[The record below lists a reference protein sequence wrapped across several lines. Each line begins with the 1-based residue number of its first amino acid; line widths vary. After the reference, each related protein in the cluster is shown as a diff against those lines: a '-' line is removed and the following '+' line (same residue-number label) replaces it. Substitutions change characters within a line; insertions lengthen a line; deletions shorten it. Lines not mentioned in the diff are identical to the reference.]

1 MRAIMLTFVLSLA
14 SISYSQANALI
25 ERYPWLVTKAWYQLC
40 GNNPRLPFDSQ
51 FSCCCVAPATG
62 RHCVRP
68 GRNGIILNCIQI
80 CDAAPCR

>member
-1 MRAIMLTFVLSLA
+1 MRAIMLTFVLLLA
-14 SISYSQANALI
+14 SIPYSQANALI

-40 GNNPRLPFDSQ
+40 GNNPRLPFESQ
-51 FSCCCVAPATG
+51 LGCCCFTPATG

-68 GRNGIILNCIQI
+68 GRNGFLMNCIRI